1 MTSFRQPAP
10 LALAGFITAIGA
22 LPLLKASPLYAFIP
36 AAAVLFGIWAWRSG
50 TDVTPGGIRVRAL
63 LGSQIIAWSQ
73 VEALVP
79 APRGKVEAAL
89 TGGSRIRLNAVR
101 PEDLPKLV
109 AAGGGELADGDD
121 AGERPETATQ

>member
-22 LPLLKASPLYAFIP
+22 LPLLKASPWYAVVPI
-36 AAAVLFGIWAWRSG
+36 AAAVFAAWAWRSG
-50 TDVTPGGIRVRAL
+50 TDASPAGLRVRAL
-63 LGSQIIAWSQ
+63 LGSHVIAWSR

-89 TGGSRIRLNAVR
+89 TDGGRITLTAVR
-101 PEDLPKLV
+101 PEDLPKVV
-109 AAGGGELADGDD
+109 AASGGELADNGRAASD
-121 AGERPETATQ
+121 PEAAQ